1 MQTCFI
7 FVKKNLKKFSKSINY
22 RKPGDYCHH
31 TGKYRGTAH
40 IICNLKLIRLM
51 KPMYFFRTVPIMIII
66 LSLKNQQTSLR
77 GNWNV
82 LGENT
87 KNKRCFLFQFDK
99 DGSEHVVTIYYNI
112 KFIDSARFVASSLSH
127 LVDSLA
133 EVIHKIKCK
142 N

>member
-1 MQTCFI
+1 
-7 FVKKNLKKFSKSINY
+7 
-22 RKPGDYCHH
+22 
-31 TGKYRGTAH
+31 
-40 IICNLKLIRLM
+40 M

-87 KNKRCFLFQFDK
+87 KNKRRFLFQFDK